1 MKPLEFSSAPNS
13 QSKIDQDYF
22 YRLVEPIIGKVCW
35 QIRLGY
41 GQELCL
47 EIGEKIPYHSPIL
60 DDEFKGEW
68 QLGTRASEW
77 AIYENT
83 PRLYIKS
90 GKDEALIKKKIAAVE
105 EHKIQRVGI
114 LFSLFTHYYFDFGRY
129 QLIIPDQENHE
140 DLPLWELFMPDRQV
154 L

>member
-77 AIYENT
+77 AIYEI
-83 PRLYIKS
+83 PL
-90 GKDEALIKKKIAAVE
+90 GF
-105 EHKIQRVGI
+105 I
-114 LFSLFTHYYFDFGRY
+114 LNLVKMRH
-129 QLIIPDQENHE
+129 
-140 DLPLWELFMPDRQV
+140 
-154 L
+154 